1 MPERGESRRPSVH
14 PTPLAP
20 GLLLPP
26 GLRPRHDLT
35 PIPQAALSLATDR
48 RGEVR
53 PANDHGR
60 AQVGHAEE
68 FGELDETDW
77 PWLRHGSEARSWRHS
92 SRKTYLPRSIRS
104 RCEDAGFIPESP
116 ETNGHPPVGH
126 RQLQEVLRGMK
137 FILSACRI
145 HRGCTI
151 QVVFGKTSGRRAPWP
166 DPDLKPIGE
175 REFPGLVLIE
185 AEHLR
190 NQRSAVANQNLDR
203 LGRWLLRLHL
213 HE

>member
-1 MPERGESRRPSVH
+1 VADAKMRVSSLIRRKR
-14 PTPLAP
+14 T
-20 GLLLPP
+20 GI
-26 GLRPRHDLT
+26 DLYNT
-35 PIPQAALSLATDR
+35 GNQ
-48 RGEVR
+48 
-53 PANDHGR
+53 
-60 AQVGHAEE
+60 
-68 FGELDETDW
+68 
-77 PWLRHGSEARSWRHS
+77 
-92 SRKTYLPRSIRS
+92 K
-104 RCEDAGFIPESP
+104 
-116 ETNGHPPVGH
+116 
-126 RQLQEVLRGMK
+126 EVLRCMK
-137 FILSACRI
+137 FILSACPI
-145 HRGCTI
+145 HQGCTI